1 MAVYDVPTGIF
12 NMELFKSGVLSI
24 KGNGDN
30 CDVRTSVSGGNI
42 YWAGSSTDGYYIYE
56 LNVKLDRD
64 QLNELL
70 GKLKS
75 TEVKIILDAE
85 AAKFCKKKYDKS
97 LDEILDHVIA
107 IG

>member
-1 MAVYDVPTGIF
+1 MQILVSTPVDGNTQARVSTFFKNEQLERVKMSLKVP
-12 NMELFKSGVLSI
+12 
-24 KGNGDN
+24 
-30 CDVRTSVSGGNI
+30 
-42 YWAGSSTDGYYIYE
+42 YYIYE